1 MALGLRFAGALAQ
14 SRFSK
19 PAPCLPGLPWAL
31 QGESPTRSPWRAG
44 GSVGQAL
51 GALRVP
57 VDAGGRF
64 PAVVLKEA
72 CG

>member
-1 MALGLRFAGALAQ
+1 M
-14 SRFSK
+14 SE
-19 PAPCLPGLPWAL
+19 PAPCLPRLPWGL

-51 GALRVP
+51 GALRMP

-64 PAVVLKEA
+64 LAVVLKEA
-72 CG
+72 CVWVPC